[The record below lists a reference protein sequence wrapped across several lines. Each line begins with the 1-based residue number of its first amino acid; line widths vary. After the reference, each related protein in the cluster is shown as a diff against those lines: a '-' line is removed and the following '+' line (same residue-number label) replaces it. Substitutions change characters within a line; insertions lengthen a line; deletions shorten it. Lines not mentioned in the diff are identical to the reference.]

1 MYHENRCIWKH
12 GVNEGCLLIRWLKLY
27 CLNWRPWG
35 FLPCATLMTP
45 KPKNEKNEKKKIFEK
60 LKTDTVYYLYLL
72 MVLTARLLTIDCVS
86 GLINALVGFPI
97 CLRVHVTCCLL
108 G

>member
-1 MYHENRCIWKH
+1 MYHENKRIWKH

-45 KPKNEKNEKKKIFEK
+45 KPKKEKKNFSFWRWLERLCIANRRMN
-60 LKTDTVYYLYLL
+60 TL
-72 MVLTARLLTIDCVS
+72 MS
-86 GLINALVGFPI
+86 
-97 CLRVHVTCCLL
+97 
-108 G
+108 